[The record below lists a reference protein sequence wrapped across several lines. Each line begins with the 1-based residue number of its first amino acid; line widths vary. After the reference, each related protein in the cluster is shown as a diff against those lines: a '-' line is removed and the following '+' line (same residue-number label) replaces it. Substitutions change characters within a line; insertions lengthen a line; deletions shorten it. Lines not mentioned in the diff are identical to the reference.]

1 MKTVPFLYLAV
12 LSCWLVITTSCS
24 NNDHKGTPSDP
35 GITVPSGFEAVVIA
49 DSLGEGRHIAI
60 NKNGDIYVSLRNLK
74 NGAGIAALRDGD
86 NDGTFETVKYFGAF
100 PGTGIGI
107 HNGYLYLGVDTM
119 VVRYQL
125 SENDLVPSLKYEVIA
140 KGFIPQHQHET
151 KSIAFDNNGNL
162 YVSVGAPS
170 NACQDPDRTPGT
182 KGIDP
187 CPLLERYGGIWRFKA
202 DVPDQDQM
210 KDGYRF
216 ATGIRNAVAVTWNKS
231 ANHLYALQHGRDQ
244 LSQFWPALYT
254 EDDGVN
260 LPAEEF
266 FLVNDG
272 SDFGWP
278 YCYYDP
284 NQSKKLLNPE
294 YGGDGKTTGRCED
307 KEKPIM
313 AFPAHIA
320 PNDLIFHSEKG
331 FPEKYKNGAFIAFHG
346 SWNRAPQEQKGFQV
360 VFVPFSG
367 DKPSG
372 NYEVFADKFAG
383 KENIKSPGDAAH
395 RPCGIAEGPDGSLFI
410 VDSVRGKLWKII
422 YKD

>member
-1 MKTVPFLYLAV
+1 
-12 LSCWLVITTSCS
+12 
-24 NNDHKGTPSDP
+24 
-35 GITVPSGFEAVVIA
+35 
-49 DSLGEGRHIAI
+49 
-60 NKNGDIYVSLRNLK
+60 
-74 NGAGIAALRDGD
+74 
-86 NDGTFETVKYFGAF
+86 
-100 PGTGIGI
+100 
-107 HNGYLYLGVDTM
+107 
-119 VVRYQL
+119 
-125 SENDLVPSLKYEVIA
+125 
-140 KGFIPQHQHET
+140 
-151 KSIAFDNNGNL
+151 
-162 YVSVGAPS
+162 
-170 NACQDPDRTPGT
+170 
-182 KGIDP
+182 
-187 CPLLERYGGIWRFKA
+187 LERYGGIWRFKA

>member
-1 MKTVPFLYLAV
+1 
-12 LSCWLVITTSCS
+12 
-24 NNDHKGTPSDP
+24 
-35 GITVPSGFEAVVIA
+35 
-49 DSLGEGRHIAI
+49 
-60 NKNGDIYVSLRNLK
+60 
-74 NGAGIAALRDGD
+74 
-86 NDGTFETVKYFGAF
+86 GTFETVKYFGTF

-125 SENDLVPSLKYEVIA
+125 SETDLVPSLKYEVIA
-140 KGFIPQHQHET
+140 KGFIPQNQHET
-151 KSIAFDNNGNL
+151 KSIAFDNDGNL

-231 ANHLYALQHGRDQ
+231 ANHLYAVQHGRDQ
-244 LSQFWPALYT
+244 LSQFWPELYT

-320 PNDLIFHSEKG
+320 PNDLMFHSEKG
-331 FPEKYKNGAFIAFHG
+331 FPERYKNGAFIAFHG
-346 SWNRAPQEQKGFQV
+346 SWNRAPKEQKGFQV